1 MEISMPKVLRATQA
15 HQALEGCAEA
25 LRSDD
30 CGSLYLKSFKTD

>member
-30 CGSLYLKSFKTD
+30 CGSLYLTSFKTD